1 MNTKLL
7 VKIIALL
14 FILAISPP
22 TALAESP
29 ATGQMRENI
38 TIDGELRTYTL
49 FVPSG
54 YRTGMHYPL
63 IIVLH
68 NNKTNAID
76 AENLTGFSVMA
87 IRKEFIVAY
96 PEAVKGF
103 WAPVWSDEGSENDL
117 GYLKQLSDE
126 IVKNYQV
133 DEKRIYLV
141 GLGEGAD
148 TALALVIGQQGYY
161 AALATVSGSVP
172 NAYAATLPFKTPLPI
187 LMIAGKADTQTPW
200 LGNERHLPLEDSFG
214 FWMYV
219 NGIANSSTKQKSDVK
234 ETYVIHRAGGKRKNQ
249 DVWMYLI
256 TEGGY
261 AYPGAGYLDER
272 YNEGIVSMEFN
283 ASEEIWNFF
292 STHRRP

>member
-1 MNTKLL
+1 MNTRHLLKLT
-7 VKIIALL
+7 ALI
-14 FILAISPP
+14 FILSISSPA
-22 TALAESP
+22 ALAESP
-29 ATGQMRENI
+29 TTGQMRESI
-38 TIDGELRTYTL
+38 TIDGILRSYLL

-63 IIVLH
+63 LIVLH

-96 PEAVKGF
+96 PEAVKGS
-103 WAPVWSDEGSENDL
+103 WAPVWSDAGSENDL
-117 GYLKQLSDE
+117 KYLKQLSNE

-133 DEKRIYLV
+133 DENKIFLV

-148 TALALVIGQQGYY
+148 TALALAIGQQGYY

-172 NAYAATLPFKTPLPI
+172 NAYAATLPFKSPLPI
-187 LMIAGKADTQTPW
+187 LMIAGKSDIQTPW
-200 LGNERHLPLEDSFG
+200 LGNERHLPVEDSFG
-214 FWMYV
+214 FWMFV
-219 NGIANSSTKQKSDVK
+219 NGIANSSRKQKSDVK
-234 ETYVIHRAGGKRKNQ
+234 ETYVLHRAGGKTKNQ
-249 DVWMYLI
+249 DVLLYAV

-272 YNEGIVSMEFN
+272 YNEGKVSMEFN